1 MVVVNPDG
9 PRLVLNSA
17 GTIRRRE
24 NRMLETLAI
33 LLAATVIAVPLSRQ
47 LGFGSILGYLV
58 AGVAIGPSGLH
69 LVTDVQRIADVAG
82 LGVIML
88 LFLIG
93 LELQPHRLWVLRKTI
108 VGMGLGQ
115 LVPTALVLAALTH
128 LAGIPWTGAVV
139 LGLGLGLSSTAI
151 VLPMLNER
159 NLLSSPAGRDS
170 FAVLLFQDAAF
181 IPLVALVPL
190 LSGNALPVHVPWQ
203 DIVRGVAVIA
213 AILVGGSV
221 LVRPLFRIIGGAHTQ
236 EVFTAT
242 ALLLVVGTAALADWA
257 GLSMSLG
264 AFMAG
269 VILSD
274 SEYRHEI
281 QADIEPFEGLLLGF
295 FFISVGMSTN
305 LGLAARH
312 PAGIAAAVLVLVLAK
327 VAMAFPVGLVKRR
340 SARSA
345 LRFSLALPEG
355 SEFSFV
361 LFSTAVASGVL
372 GQADADMATVVIAGS
387 MLVTPILFAAS
398 ERLIMPRMD
407 RPKEPV
413 QDRIDEP
420 PTEILICGFGR
431 MGQIVGRILRMQKI
445 RFTALD
451 KSPAQVEVVRRFG
464 NKVYLGNLARQEVM
478 RAAGADSARALVITL
493 DDVDETLNVVD
504 MARRHFPHLTI
515 LARARNRHHAHLLMD
530 RGVQAI
536 VRETFFSSL
545 RLAEMV
551 LGTIGI
557 PPDTAHRAIEIFR
570 EHDEQTLVETQAIA
584 HDESKLIQSTQ
595 EAAQELQELFEA
607 DTLGRAAMATE
618 QS

>member
-1 MVVVNPDG
+1 
-9 PRLVLNSA
+9 LVLNRA
-17 GTIRRRE
+17 GMIRRRE

-33 LLAATVIAVPLSRQ
+33 LLAATVVAVPLSRQ

-69 LVTDVQRIADVAG
+69 LVTDVQHIADVAG

-190 LSGNALPVHVPWQ
+190 LSGNTLPVHVPWQ
-203 DIVRGVAVIA
+203 DIVRGIAAIA

-221 LVRPLFRIIGGAHTQ
+221 LVRPLFRVIGGAHTQ

-242 ALLLVVGTAALADWA
+242 ALLLVVGTAALANWA

-295 FFISVGMSTN
+295 FFISVGMSAN

-312 PAGIAAAVLVLVLAK
+312 PAGIAAAVFVLVLAK

-361 LFSTAVASGVL
+361 LFGTAVTAGVL
-372 GQADADMATVVIAGS
+372 DQADADMATVVVAGS

-413 QDRIDEP
+413 QDRIEEP
-420 PTEILICGFGR
+420 PTDILICGFGR

-445 RFTALD
+445 PFTALD

-464 NKVYLGNLARQEVM
+464 SKVYLGNLARQEVM

-493 DDVDETLNVVD
+493 DDVDETLSVVD

-551 LGTIGI
+551 LGTVGI

-607 DTLGRAAMATE
+607 DTLGRVAMATE
-618 QS
+618 QP